1 MGKTGQGVFL
11 RGNEKNRYF
20 KWGLRG
26 GIPKQ
31 FPHNSL
37 RGDCV
42 GIVWGLF
49 VADLGGS
56 VRQGCF

>member
-11 RGNEKNRYF
+11 RGNEKIDI
-20 KWGLRG
+20 L
-26 GIPKQ
+26 
-31 FPHNSL
+31 S
-37 RGDCV
+37 GDCVGASPSNFHTIHCV
-42 GIVWGLF
+42 GIVWGLC